1 MVYDKINTIT
11 HRRFAKAKQEESYD
25 KTKQLYENYE
35 SLCKYLKD
43 INLYKQQYID
53 DLKLDYLSNLKI
65 KPRPFWEI
73 KESLENYRKL
83 LGYQNTNYYITPYY
97 DKYLVIKYEK
107 GKQPLLVI
115 E

>member
-1 MVYDKINTIT
+1 
-11 HRRFAKAKQEESYD
+11 
-25 KTKQLYENYE
+25 
-35 SLCKYLKD
+35 
-43 INLYKQQYID
+43 
-53 DLKLDYLSNLKI
+53 LSNLKI